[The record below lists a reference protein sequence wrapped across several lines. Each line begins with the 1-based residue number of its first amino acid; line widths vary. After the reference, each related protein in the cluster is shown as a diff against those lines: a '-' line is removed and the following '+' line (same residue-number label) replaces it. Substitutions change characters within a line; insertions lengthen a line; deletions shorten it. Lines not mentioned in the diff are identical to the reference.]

1 MNSYQITSLI
11 SLIFKNEWGGEGGE
25 GGGGET
31 QMKLF
36 HLSTGFAGHAE
47 AATLTDLQLHLQPG
61 LFWEVLPHRCV
72 CRRFTASEK

>member
-1 MNSYQITSLI
+1 
-11 SLIFKNEWGGEGGE
+11 
-25 GGGGET
+25 
-31 QMKLF
+31 MKIF

-72 CRRFTASEK
+72 RRHFSTSEKQPIVPSNNAWISGRKYICGETKD